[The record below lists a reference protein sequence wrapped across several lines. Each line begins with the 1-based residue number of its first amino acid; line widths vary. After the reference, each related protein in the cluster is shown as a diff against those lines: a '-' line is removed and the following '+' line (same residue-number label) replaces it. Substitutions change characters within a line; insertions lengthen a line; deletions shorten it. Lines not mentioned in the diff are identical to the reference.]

1 MISSFFSFG
10 NILYAKMDMEGNNE
24 VSSHNDDDAGRDSP
38 PPPGAISDS
47 DSDVPDLIESL

>member
-24 VSSHNDDDAGRDSP
+24 VSSNNDDDAGCDSP
-38 PPPGAISDS
+38 PPPGAFSDS